1 MVEPSS
7 NALPEIARRLRRFKR
22 PLYAVILCL
31 VAIQSILSDRVV
43 GSPFESYARYG
54 IAGLALLSAVLILA
68 APRLFRGIEIGVL
81 LVGGV
86 TSIAFLWLA
95 LESDFLTHP
104 AAIRIFTI
112 WLVLIIVWAF
122 MALPSKLAL
131 TVSALFLVV
140 GVARVASHLYMG
152 EPPPGNGR
160 ELGALFDLILVGASS
175 LLLLFGLTNSV
186 ERRSA
191 ALAAEETAAR
201 ILAIDSLTGV
211 TNRAAFHGLHQQLT
225 RGRSDRQV
233 ALVLVDLDD
242 FRSINERFGT
252 AAGDEV
258 LREAALRL
266 AHTVGQEARVLAR
279 LGGDVF
285 GLLIEGPLTD
295 EAAAALAARVT
306 NAFQAPF
313 NAGGGPLQV
322 TVTVGVSRYPQDAQT
337 QTDHVSSAES
347 AVAQA
352 KERGEGF
359 RLASESMLEQERA
372 ALARDLREAL
382 GKGELELY
390 FQPIGTVIA
399 GADAEIEGTKVAV
412 RTAETLLRW
421 NHAERGT
428 VRPQDFIPLAERAG
442 LIVAIGNWVLG
453 AACKQAVQWERAGH
467 GAFNISVN
475 VSPHQFTEQGLV
487 DSIRRAL
494 TASGLPPERLLVEV
508 TETSAVQPIVE
519 QRLSEI
525 RKLGVKVAIDDFGA
539 GYSSLGRL
547 RYMPIDFVKLDRS
560 FVRGLDGD
568 DVRGRLIV
576 RAAVVLA
583 HGLGAKVVAEGIESS
598 SQAVAA
604 VRVGCDYLQG
614 YLLDEPAPA
623 GPFSATW
630 SSGDVVAWCEN
641 EDVSA
646 PAAN

>member
-1 MVEPSS
+1 MVESS
-7 NALPEIARRLRRFKR
+7 GIALPEIERRLRRFKR

-31 VAIQSILSDRVV
+31 VAVQSLLADRVV
-43 GSPFESYARYG
+43 GSPFESTARYVVG
-54 IAGLALLSAVLILA
+54 GLAVLAAILILA
-68 APRLFRGIEIGVL
+68 VPRLFRGVEIGVL
-81 LVGGV
+81 IVGGV
-86 TSIAFLWLA
+86 TSITFLWLA
-95 LESDFLTHP
+95 LGSGFLTHT
-104 AAIRIFTI
+104 AAIRTFTI
-112 WLVLIIVWAF
+112 WLVLIIVWSF
-122 MALPSKLAL
+122 MALRSKLAL
-131 TVSALFLVV
+131 GVSALFLAV
-140 GVARVASHLYMG
+140 GVVRVVTHVLMV
-152 EPPPGNGR
+152 EPPPGSGR

-201 ILAIDSLTGV
+201 ILSIDSLTGV

-252 AAGDEV
+252 SAGDEV

-285 GLLIEGPLTD
+285 GLLIEGPLSD

-306 NAFQAPF
+306 SAFQAPF

-359 RLASESMLEQERA
+359 RLASESMHEQERA

-467 GAFNISVN
+467 GSFNISVN
-475 VSPHQFTEQGLV
+475 VSPHQFTEPGLV
-487 DSIRRAL
+487 ESIKRAL

-525 RKLGVKVAIDDFGA
+525 RALGVRVAIDDFGA

-614 YLLDEPAPA
+614 YLLAEPAPA

-630 SSGDVVAWCEN
+630 SSGDVVSWCESD
-641 EDVSA
+641 DVST
-646 PAAN
+646 PAIN